1 MVLENGFPFDNIE
14 YEATALGA
22 WLSTR
27 TRGVFSDDEHYAVTA
42 IGGMQVS
49 VSSGIAWLKMND
61 QWGMVAPNPAT
72 ITLTIDVGDTILNR
86 IDVVCLRIDKNQS
99 TIEVVIKNGGIA
111 ATPAYPP
118 LVRDLNYDEVFL
130 AAISVPAGTTE
141 LNAGLITDLRLNET
155 YCGLMRDGVT
165 GIPTQALYDAWWAW
179 FSSLQLDTE
188 AKAAAFTAWMAAFK
202 SDNENDLAAWL
213 TNFKNT
219 SQADFDLWFTNFKS
233 GNSTIYYNWYNAF
246 TSSSESDFN
255 SWFQNLQNQLDDN
268 QAANLQNQI
277 NQHKTTLA
285 TAAGGVHGI
294 RYLDGKLQ
302 IDLGDGWAT
311 LAEVVRGLRS
321 TYIDALG
328 MTSFAIDALQYTST
342 RIDNLIER
350 EV

>member
-1 MVLENGFPFDNIE
+1 MSSCFPLDNTE
-14 YEATALGA
+14 YTAKDLGA
-22 WLSTR
+22 WCATR
-27 TRGVFSDDEHYAVTA
+27 TRGVFAGDTHFTTRTNDDLSVTVA
-42 IGGMQVS
+42 PGLG
-49 VSSGIAWLKMND
+49 WLKMGEF
-61 QWGMVAPNPAT
+61 WGVSVLFDEAQV
-72 ITLTIDVGDTILNR
+72 LTSDTADGSLTR
-86 IDVVCLRIDKNQS
+86 WDAVCIRIDKNQN
-99 TIEVVIKNGGIA
+99 TYEMILKKGPYGTN
-111 ATPAYPP
+111 PAYPP
-118 LVRDLNYDEVFL
+118 LIQDDLNYDEIFVY
-130 AAISVPAGTTE
+130 AIKRRPGATTILE
-141 LNAGLITDLRLNET
+141 TDLVDLRMDET
-155 YCGLMRDGVT
+155 YCGIMRDGVT
-165 GIPTQALYDAWWAW
+165 GIPTQGLYDAWWAW
-179 FSSLQLDTE
+179 FSSLQLDTKE
-188 AKAAAFTAWMAAFK
+188 KADAFTAWMAEFK
-202 SDNENDLAAWL
+202 SENENNLAAWL

-277 NQHKTTLA
+277 DQHKTTLA

-294 RYLDGKLQ
+294 RYWGGKLQ

-328 MTSFAIDALQYTST
+328 MTSFAIDTLQYTST

-350 EV
+350 ED